1 MEVSLED
8 MIAASPPR
16 RQRGGGAESPPPAE
30 LPAAAASS
38 GRERRPQRAAAAK
51 ARNMFAPLTNEAEM
65 VDEDEYQMPSS
76 PASSSSAPS
85 PKAAAPRGKKTGK
98 KAAKKA
104 AKKAPARKNG
114 GKKTSSG
121 KPRAPRGEKLRQ
133 DAAAAAAAAAASA
146 AAAANAPSG
155 LVRKGKEAIAAADAE
170 RKAAT
175 EKLRQLSESG
185 KTYVSPLSDLKDGEH
200 GVAKAPYYSAERAA
214 AARKLPSVAKDACGA
229 VTSGWPEDTRRA
241 DAQLTAKQRERR
253 GPSTRTWCSREEN
266 KVGVDRP
273 NPPDVD
279 KPTRGDFQ
287 LPAPTQPTAKQ
298 KRAVVLRVRF
308 VDQTADAGGVMGAA
322 APVPGKKT
330 WADVRR
336 AFSKLSKAA
345 LLAYNAGVKLVYAHP
360 AQQQLGVALDDG
372 FMYSVLITKTPTA
385 FVPKKNTPGTP
396 EYDAA
401 KAAHDQRAAKV
412 KAARDTYCGGKT
424 LPEAHQEELSDVP
437 LYVLSQA
444 LRDVRK
450 AFTSNIG
457 KQQAQRA
464 RGEQVKPFTVSQK
477 DPRKRSSHTFCLPA
491 EYIRASHVERPELYR
506 RSSKA
511 EAKRQAKGETSSLG
525 AHLARQPRRR
535 KWTQL
540 SLPSTFA
547 GSGKRHERAIVYLTR
562 CADLAK

>member
-1 MEVSLED
+1 MHFGGGPAIEVSLKD

-16 RQRGGGAESPPPAE
+16 RQRGGGAVSPPPAE

-38 GRERRPQRAAAAK
+38 GRERRPQRAAAAE
-51 ARNMFAPLTNEAEM
+51 ARNMFAPLTTDAEM

-85 PKAAAPRGKKTGK
+85 PKAAAPRGKKAAKKATK

-104 AKKAPARKNG
+104 AKKAPARKGG

-229 VTSGWPEDTRRA
+229 VTSGWPEDRRRA

-253 GPSTRTWCSREEN
+253 GPSTRTWCSREE
-266 KVGVDRP
+266 KEVGVDRP
-273 NPPDVD
+273 NAD
-279 KPTRGDFQ
+279 KPTCGDFQ
-287 LPAPTQPTAKQ
+287 LPAPTQPKAKQ
-298 KRAVVLRVRF
+298 KRAVALRVRF

-330 WADVRR
+330 RADVRR
-336 AFSKLSKAA
+336 AFSKLSRAA

-372 FMYSVLITKTPTA
+372 FMYSVLIT
-385 FVPKKNTPGTP
+385 
-396 EYDAA
+396 
-401 KAAHDQRAAKV
+401 
-412 KAARDTYCGGKT
+412 
-424 LPEAHQEELSDVP
+424 
-437 LYVLSQA
+437 
-444 LRDVRK
+444 
-450 AFTSNIG
+450 
-457 KQQAQRA
+457 
-464 RGEQVKPFTVSQK
+464 
-477 DPRKRSSHTFCLPA
+477 
-491 EYIRASHVERPELYR
+491 
-506 RSSKA
+506 
-511 EAKRQAKGETSSLG
+511 
-525 AHLARQPRRR
+525 
-535 KWTQL
+535 
-540 SLPSTFA
+540 
-547 GSGKRHERAIVYLTR
+547 
-562 CADLAK
+562 